1 MEIKKFLLVL
11 VMLFGVADFQFSTF
25 QVRFSCV
32 QSVDAKRKKT
42 VKKVPQRT
50 LLAPADARR
59 LSYYYQEGIKQKLA
73 GNMSEAFD
81 LFQHCLAIDPQDP
94 DALFETAYLHFYM
107 GQDSLGTD
115 LFRRVVELDGRNPR
129 YVQSLAAAYLA
140 RNEYERAI
148 PVLERLSELQTR
160 REDVLQQLVELYK
173 STGKTDEAIRVLDRI
188 EVLEGRSLNTALQK
202 YALYTDKGDQT
213 RAFGVLEDMERESPY
228 DLRIPIIIGKQ
239 YLETRQPERALECF
253 RRVESVDPENMELR
267 MAMMEYYEQTGA
279 HDRRIALRDSL
290 LYAPDTPDD
299 LRARMASLL
308 LYDMKNSPRDSILW
322 QLDSLVRLSPS
333 ALMHSLRVTYMMG
346 ARVGQDTIASAMRD
360 LLVVA
365 PDNENALTRLLVYYL
380 DKKDME
386 QVAEIC
392 RMGIN
397 ADPDGLTYYFYLAV
411 ALQQMKQNQQ
421 AIETLQSGLRQACDD
436 TAESANSEYIS
447 DLYSILGDLYHEE
460 GRVEDAFAAYD
471 SCLVYKD
478 DNAMCLNNYAYFL
491 SLRNERLADAERMAY
506 RATKIEPLNKTYLD
520 TYAWVLFQQEN
531 YMMAK
536 FYIDRV
542 ISPSATDE
550 TLLKDDEVH
559 ADVLEHAGDIYFRN
573 DKVEEAVRYWQLAD
587 QKNEEPNDSLKA
599 KIKNKKL

>member
-1 MEIKKFLLVL
+1 MRRQTIALILLSL
-11 VMLFGVADFQFSTF
+11 LLCALPAE
-25 QVRFSCV
+25 
-32 QSVDAKRKKT
+32 AKRKKA
-42 VKKVPQRT
+42 VKNVPQRT
-50 LLAPADARR
+50 LLTPAEARR

-73 GNMSEAFD
+73 GRMSEAFD

-107 GQDSLGTD
+107 GQDSLGTE
-115 LFRRVVELDGRNPR
+115 LFRRVVDLDSKNPR
-129 YVQSLAAAYLA
+129 YVQSLAAAHLA

-173 STGKTDEAIRVLDRI
+173 ANGKTDEAIRVLDRI
-188 EVLEGRSLNTALQK
+188 EVLEGRSLATALQK
-202 YALYTDKGDQT
+202 FSLYTDKGDQSQ
-213 RAFGVLEDMERESPY
+213 AFGVLEEMEREMPY
-228 DLRIPIIIGKQ
+228 DLRIPLIIGKQ
-239 YLETRQPERALECF
+239 YLEIHQPERALECF
-253 RRVESVDPENMELR
+253 HRVEAIDPENMELR

-279 HDRRIALRDSL
+279 HEQRTLLRDSL
-290 LYAPDTPDD
+290 LYAPDTPDE

-308 LYDMKNSPRDSILW
+308 LYDMKDSPRDSVLW

-365 PDNENALTRLLVYYL
+365 PNNENALTRLLVYYL

-397 ADPDGLTYYFYLAV
+397 ADPDALTYYFYLAV
-411 ALQQMKQNQQ
+411 ALQRMKQNQQ
-421 AIETLQSGLRQACDD
+421 AIETLQSGLRQAGGDA
-436 TAESANSEYIS
+436 AEPSNMEYVS

-460 GRVEDAFAAYD
+460 GRVEEAFAAYD

-478 DNAMCLNNYAYFL
+478 DNAMCLNNYAYYL
-491 SLRNERLADAERMAY
+491 SLRGERLADAERMAY
-506 RATKIEPLNKTYLD
+506 RATKLEPLNKTYLD
-520 TYAWVLFQQEN
+520 TYAWVLYRQEN

-542 ISPSATDE
+542 ISPTATDE
-550 TLLKDDEVH
+550 MLLNDDDVH
-559 ADVLEHAGDIYFRN
+559 ADVLEHAGDIYFLN
-573 DKVEEAVRYWQLAD
+573 DKTDEAVRYWKLAE
-587 QKNEEPNDSLKA
+587 QKSKEQKEELTE
-599 KIKNKKL
+599 KIKNKTL